1 MPGRILNSLTMN
13 PKDNSK
19 EMASQKTPKRITMA
33 KRFRNAFLTGL
44 LIFLPLGTTIFVLD
58 FLLDMFK
65 EPATRMAK
73 QLGLASEQ
81 FFFGLETLLA
91 VVGLLVGILALTVLG
106 FLSNYVLGK
115 FFISTTEKV
124 LDKVPFLS
132 TVYRSVKQIVET
144 FGKDN
149 RAVFREV
156 VLVEY
161 PRKDCWVLG
170 FVTAEGS
177 SETESKIKKEI
188 TNVFVPTTP
197 NPTSGFLLLVPKED
211 VIPLDMSVG
220 DGMKMLISGGA
231 VTPPANRK
239 KGRGRSKG
247 GGRRPSRNAPKNSRR
262 NSTKNTES
270 TDKSKDRRPP
280 PRRTR
285 RPKAQDS

>member
-1 MPGRILNSLTMN
+1 MTQKQIKNNSV
-13 PKDNSK
+13 
-19 EMASQKTPKRITMA
+19 A
-33 KRFRNAFLTGL
+33 KKFRNAFLTGL

-65 EPATRMAK
+65 EPATRMAN

-91 VVGLLVGILALTVLG
+91 VVGLLAGILALTILG
-106 FLSNYVLGK
+106 FLSNYVWGK

-177 SETESKIKKEI
+177 KETESKIKKKLPMSSCPQPQSQQ
-188 TNVFVPTTP
+188 VDFF
-197 NPTSGFLLLVPKED
+197 FLFRKED

-239 KGRGRSKG
+239 KGRGETKG
-247 GGRRPSRNAPKNSRR
+247 NGRRSSKCPKNRR
-262 NSTKNTES
+262 SNPSKNSES
-270 TDKSKDRRPP
+270 AEESKKRSSS
-280 PRRTR
+280 PRRSR
-285 RPKAQDS
+285 RPKSQDS

>member
-1 MPGRILNSLTMN
+1 
-13 PKDNSK
+13 
-19 EMASQKTPKRITMA
+19 MA
-33 KRFRNAFLTGL
+33 N
-44 LIFLPLGTTIFVLD
+44 
-58 FLLDMFK
+58 
-65 EPATRMAK
+65 
-73 QLGLASEQ
+73 QLGLEYEQ

-91 VVGLLVGILALTVLG
+91 VVGLLSGILALTVLG

-170 FVTAEGS
+170 FVTASGS
-177 SETESKIKKEI
+177 KQTESAIKKKI

-197 NPTSGFLLLVPKED
+197 NPTSGFLLLVPNED

-231 VTPPANRK
+231 VAPPPGKKRGRGPRKGRGQRSSQTSARRGNPRTSKSSDSSTKPNERKPANR
-239 KGRGRSKG
+239 
-247 GGRRPSRNAPKNSRR
+247 RPRKPKS
-262 NSTKNTES
+262 E
-270 TDKSKDRRPP
+270 
-280 PRRTR
+280 
-285 RPKAQDS
+285 DS

>member
-1 MPGRILNSLTMN
+1 
-13 PKDNSK
+13 
-19 EMASQKTPKRITMA
+19 MATITPKKITLPSA
-33 KRFRNAFLTGL
+33 SCNAFLTGL

-65 EPATRMAK
+65 EPATRLAN
-73 QLGLASEQ
+73 QLGLESISS
-81 FFFGLETLLA
+81 FWIRDLTCSGWSTCWYFGPYFTWFP
-91 VVGLLVGILALTVLG
+91 V
-106 FLSNYVLGK
+106 NHVLGK
-115 FFISTTEKV
+115 FFISTTEKI

-132 TVYRSVKQIVET
+132 TVYRSVKQIVDT

-177 SETESKIKKEI
+177 KESESVIKEKV

-197 NPTSGFLLLVPKED
+197 NPTSGFLLLLPVND
-211 VIPLDMSVG
+211 VYPLDMSVG

-231 VTPPANRK
+231 VTPPAKRK
-239 KGRGRSKG
+239 RRKAGGKGR
-247 GGRRPSRNAPKNSRR
+247 SRR
-262 NSTKNTES
+262 TSSGSPKTVAVIQQEKQILQINQK
-270 TDKSKDRRPP
+270 DKAPHPGELILLKGKIPD
-280 PRRTR
+280 
-285 RPKAQDS
+285 

>member
-1 MPGRILNSLTMN
+1 
-13 PKDNSK
+13 
-19 EMASQKTPKRITMA
+19 
-33 KRFRNAFLTGL
+33 

-65 EPATRMAK
+65 EPATRMAN
-73 QLGLASEQ
+73 QLGLEYEQ

-91 VVGLLVGILALTVLG
+91 VVGLLSGILALTVLG

-161 PRKDCWVLG
+161 PQKGLLG
-170 FVTAEGS
+170 SRFCDGIRIQADRIGNQ
-177 SETESKIKKEI
+177 KENHKCI
-188 TNVFVPTTP
+188 CPHH
-197 NPTSGFLLLVPKED
+197 S
-211 VIPLDMSVG
+211 
-220 DGMKMLISGGA
+220 
-231 VTPPANRK
+231 
-239 KGRGRSKG
+239 
-247 GGRRPSRNAPKNSRR
+247 
-262 NSTKNTES
+262 
-270 TDKSKDRRPP
+270 
-280 PRRTR
+280 
-285 RPKAQDS
+285 